1 MTASLKRRLLTGGSW
16 VLAGKI
22 VTAASNVLISS
33 LLARLLSTDGFG
45 AFGLAFS
52 LTTGGALLSQLGLQ
66 QAGVRLIAESIGRD
80 QPGRARAS
88 VLFAYRHVVLGIL
101 VVAAILLLGGGSWLA
116 IELWDAP
123 GLAGAL
129 FAVAVWMAVTS
140 LQVLTSETFRGFK
153 DLRFASLFG
162 GVITGVLTLMA
173 LGGLVLWQR
182 QASLVQVVW
191 ISAGATAVS
200 VLLGVTLVRR
210 RLRTLPHG
218 ESIAHRE
225 VFSISLPLWVS
236 GVTAFALAQAALWI
250 LGSFLPKE
258 DVGLYFAALRLV
270 NLVSMPLVLVNL
282 IVPPFIADL
291 YARGEKDQLQRVVRA
306 TATIAGVPAFVV
318 LTTFMLFG
326 GPIMA
331 LVFSEPY
338 EAAAPLLALL
348 SIGYLVNVW
357 TGSCGVTLSMTGHQT
372 VLMRITVVS
381 GIISVGGS
389 LLVVHRFGTFGV
401 AAVVGATAVLQNLWM
416 WVAARYY
423 AGIWTHATIPSRQ
436 DIRSVLSRTRE
447 APSVDTD
454 EISGPD
460 S

>member
-1 MTASLKRRLLTGGSW
+1 LTASLKRRLLAGGSW

-22 VTAASNVLISS
+22 ITAASNVMISS
-33 LLARLLSTDGFG
+33 LLARLLSTEDFG

-66 QAGVRLIAESIGRD
+66 QAGVRLIAESMGRD

-116 IELWDAP
+116 IELWNAP
-123 GLAGAL
+123 ALAGAL
-129 FAVAVWMAVTS
+129 AAVAAWMAVTS

-162 GVITGVLTLMA
+162 GVITGVLTLA
-173 LGGLVLWQR
+173 VLIGLVVWQG
-182 QASLVQVVW
+182 QASVVRVVW

-200 VLLGVTLVRR
+200 LLLGVTLVRR
-210 RLRTLPHG
+210 RIRVLPRV
-218 ESIAHRE
+218 ESITHRE

-236 GVTAFALAQAALWI
+236 SVTTFALAQAALWI
-250 LGSFLPKE
+250 LGTFLPKE

-318 LTTFMLFG
+318 LATFLLFG

-338 EAAAPLLALL
+338 RAAAPLLGLL

-372 VLMRITVVS
+372 VLMRITLVS

-389 LLVVHRFGTFGV
+389 LLVVNRFGTIGV
-401 AAVVGATAVLQNLWM
+401 ATVVGATAVLQNLWM
-416 WVAARYY
+416 WGAARYH
-423 AGIWTHATIPSRQ
+423 AGIWTHATIPSREE
-436 DIRSVLSRTRE
+436 IRSVLSRTPD
-447 APSVDTD
+447 APPSDRD
-454 EISGPD
+454 GLSGPD